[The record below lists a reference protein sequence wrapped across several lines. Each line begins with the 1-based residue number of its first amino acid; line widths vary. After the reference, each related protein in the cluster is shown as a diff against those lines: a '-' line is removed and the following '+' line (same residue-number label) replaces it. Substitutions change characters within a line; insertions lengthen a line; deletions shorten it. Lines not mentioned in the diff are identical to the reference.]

1 MRTAKWRVEKLYDV
15 SDDKLKK
22 KADDA
27 IQDKAVKFKATKNKN
42 GNTWTVKTTFKVD
55 EQ

>member
-1 MRTAKWRVEKLYDV
+1 MKTKEWRVEKLYDV
-15 SDDKLKK
+15 PEAELKK

-27 IQDKAVKFKATKNKN
+27 VQDNAVKFEATKNRD
-42 GNTWTVKTTFKVD
+42 GDTWTVKTTFKVA